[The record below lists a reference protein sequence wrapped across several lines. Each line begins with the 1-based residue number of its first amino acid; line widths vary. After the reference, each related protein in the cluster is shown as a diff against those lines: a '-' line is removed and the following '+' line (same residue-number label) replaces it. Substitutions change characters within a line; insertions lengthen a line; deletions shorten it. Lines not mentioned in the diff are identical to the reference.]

1 MKNAGVT
8 SPAFSFPIGGPTRT
22 RTWDLW
28 IHDPSD
34 SWSIRRFPIGVD
46 YLTTR
51 SEASSPP
58 MGAGRFN
65 LSLRTLEPPVRDS
78 VLR

>member
-1 MKNAGVT
+1 MPAITAGIFISV
-8 SPAFSFPIGGPTRT
+8 GGPTRT

-28 IHDPSD
+28 IHVPSV
-34 SWSIRRFPIGVD
+34 SWNFRRFPTGVD

-51 SEASSPP
+51 SGATSPRT
-58 MGAGRFN
+58 GAGRFN
-65 LSLRTLEPPVRDS
+65 LSLRTLELPVGNS